1 MKVIVL
7 MALLLI
13 SGCASVQPT
22 IDGYRAAA
30 KTSYIA
36 AQDAHVAILRSD
48 ICNLPWF
55 EIQKNPWL
63 VRVVEAACLQGADTP
78 PVSLL
83 R

>member
-1 MKVIVL
+1 MRY
-7 MALLLI
+7 LLFLFL

-36 AQDAHVAILRSD
+36 AQDAHVEILRSD

-55 EIQKNPWL
+55 EIQKNPW
-63 VRVVEAACLQGADTP
+63 VAQVVEAACLQGASTP
-78 PVSLL
+78 PSRLL
-83 R
+83 EEVR